1 MEPIIDSTLPQAP
14 KAITENN
21 PIQFTIVGEVIAIE
35 AGNGK
40 LEGSMIIELDV
51 AGEDQPRT
59 ILVSNKYWVTSRMDL
74 WLKAEVYVHCTM
86 DKTIA
91 NKTTYT
97 EANGT
102 LKLHTKTSE
111 HLAKIRKA
119 SKRMF
124 LDALASAIETQ
135 GKYVDLT
142 PAQTT
147 IISAI
152 LSR

>member
-1 MEPIIDSTLPQAP
+1 M
-14 KAITENN
+14 
-21 PIQFTIVGEVIAIE
+21 QFTLVGEVIAIE

-40 LEGSMIIELDV
+40 LEGNMVITLDV
-51 AGEDQPRT
+51 AGEDAPRT
-59 ILVSNKYWVTSRMDL
+59 ILVSNKYWVSSRMDL
-74 WLKAEVYVHCTM
+74 WLKEETVAHCTM

-91 NKTTYT
+91 GKTTFINADGVVT
-97 EANGT
+97 
-102 LKLHTKTSE
+102 LHTKSSD

-124 LDALASAIETQ
+124 LDALATAIETQ
-135 GKYVDLT
+135 GKYADIT
-142 PAQTT
+142 TAQAT